1 MGVQR
6 KELEISAHGLAKEDR
21 DELEC
26 SARPRLLIPALILP
40 LAPPKKKSEEKSF
53 HLRSDSASLQ

>member
-40 LAPPKKKSEEKSF
+40 LAPPQKKIRGEIIPSEE
-53 HLRSDSASLQ
+53 